1 LKINFQHYYNE
12 LIKFLRST
20 DFSKAIVL
28 TIAIVIPIAVF
39 SNLGLLEIGVSMAMG
54 SLLSSPS
61 DVAGSFKHKVMGIM
75 AAAFLGAL
83 SFCIAGYS
91 AQFSWAVAP
100 MLLVMMFSIAY
111 LSVYGFRASLVT
123 FAGLLAV
130 VLSFANISSEIE
142 IWQKSI
148 LIFGGGLFYM
158 LISIAWYLLKPER
171 ASEQQIA
178 ETMELTADYLRLRIR
193 MLDPESDLENIQK
206 ELFQKQTEL
215 NEHHE
220 SLRELLITFRMSS
233 GSSGYTRKRLLIFI
247 DLVDMLE
254 LAMANPIDYPQMR
267 KVLDSDFIEL
277 KVFKEFS
284 VKMAEQLDLIALSV
298 HKNSAMPVNQLSE
311 ELKKVEISLLKYRD
325 TINISEKRE
334 SMLVLRNFYDYQ
346 TRQSQKIN
354 NIDRVLR
361 NLEGKKRIFKDK
373 DVQQFLTQQ
382 EYSFK
387 TLRTNFQFNSSI
399 FRHALRLSIVVLVGY
414 LLGSYFSVQNAY
426 WVLLTIVVIMRPNY
440 GLTKQRT
447 RKRIIGTL
455 IGGALAIGIVF
466 ITQNTTVYALL
477 GILSLTLAFSL
488 IQRNYTTA
496 AMFITL
502 SIIFIYALLQ
512 PEVLNVIQFRILD
525 TVIGAGLAGLG
536 NFILWPKWE
545 LKELNNVIANSI
557 NSNTGYLE
565 EIDDYYHKKGNLP
578 ISYKLARKKAF
589 LDMGEL
595 SGAFQRMT
603 QEPKSQQKQLSL
615 IYEIVGLNHT
625 FLSALASMGSYI
637 RNHPT
642 SKASSDFEMYTKTIV
657 FNLKNSVRLL
667 ENKTR
672 HEKEHEGI
680 SKAGKALHRKF
691 DEMATERDRE
701 ISEGKAQIDENTR
714 LNLQEAHLITGQLE
728 WLLDISEKLEINTEK
743 LTAKLDEQKSL

>member
-1 LKINFQHYYNE
+1 MKINFQHYYNE

-267 KVLDSDFIEL
+267 KVLDSDIIEL

-284 VKMAEQLDLIALSV
+284 LKMAEQLDLIALSV

-311 ELKKVEISLLKYRD
+311 ELKKVEKSLLKYRD

-354 NIDRVLR
+354 NIDRILR

-426 WVLLTIVVIMRPNY
+426 WILLTIVVIMRPNY

-496 AMFITL
+496 AIFITL

-565 EIDDYYHKKGNLP
+565 EIDDYYHNKGNLP

>member
-1 LKINFQHYYNE
+1 MKINFQHYYNE

-54 SLLSSPS
+54 SLFSSPS

-75 AAAFLGAL
+75 AAAFLGAI
-83 SFCIAGYS
+83 SFCIAGYAS
-91 AQFSWAVAP
+91 QFSWAVAP
-100 MLLVMMFSIAY
+100 MLLVMMFGIAY

-142 IWQKSI
+142 IWQKFI
-148 LIFGGGLFYM
+148 LIFGGGVFYM
-158 LISIAWYLLKPER
+158 LISITWYLLKPER

-193 MLDPESDLENIQK
+193 MLDPESDLETIQK

-284 VKMAEQLDLIALSV
+284 LKMAEQLDRIALCV
-298 HKNSAMPVNQLSE
+298 HKNSTMPVNQLSE
-311 ELKKVEISLLKYRD
+311 ELKKVEKSLLKYRD
-325 TINISEKRE
+325 TIIISEKRE

-399 FRHALRLSIVVLVGY
+399 FRHALRLAIVVLVGY

-426 WVLLTIVVIMRPNY
+426 WILLTIVVIMRPNY

-455 IGGALAIGIVF
+455 IGGAIAIGIVF
-466 ITQNTTVYALL
+466 ITQNTTVYAIL

-557 NSNTGYLE
+557 NSNIGYLE
-565 EIDDYYHKKGNLP
+565 EIDDYYHKKENLP
-578 ISYKLARKKAF
+578 ISYRLARKKAF

-667 ENKTR
+667 ENESR
-672 HEKEHEGI
+672 QQKEHEGI
-680 SKAGKALHRKF
+680 SKAGKALHRRF

-701 ISEGKAQIDENTR
+701 ISEGKAQIDEDTR

>member
-1 LKINFQHYYNE
+1 MKINFQHYYNE

-75 AAAFLGAL
+75 AAAFLGAI
-83 SFCIAGYS
+83 SFCIAGYAS
-91 AQFSWAVAP
+91 QFSWAVAP
-100 MLLVMMFSIAY
+100 MLLVMMFGIAY

-130 VLSFANISSEIE
+130 VLSFANISSEID

-148 LIFGGGLFYM
+148 LIFGGGVFYM

-193 MLDPESDLENIQK
+193 MLDPESDLETIQK

-284 VKMAEQLDLIALSV
+284 LKMAEQLDRIALSV
-298 HKNSAMPVNQLSE
+298 HKNSTMPVNQLSE
-311 ELKKVEISLLKYRD
+311 ELKKVENSLLKYRD

-346 TRQSQKIN
+346 TKQSQKIN

-399 FRHALRLSIVVLVGY
+399 FRHALRLAIVILVGY

-426 WVLLTIVVIMRPNY
+426 WILLTIVVIMRPNY

-455 IGGALAIGIVF
+455 IGGAMAIGIVF
-466 ITQNTTVYALL
+466 ITQNTTVYAIL

-557 NSNTGYLE
+557 NSNIGYLE
-565 EIDDYYHKKGNLP
+565 EIDDYYHKKENLP
-578 ISYKLARKKAF
+578 ISYRLARKKAF

-667 ENKTR
+667 DNKSR
-672 HEKEHEGI
+672 EQKEHEGI
-680 SKAGKALHRKF
+680 SKAGKALHRRF

-701 ISEGKAQIDENTR
+701 ISEGKAQIDEDTR

>member
-1 LKINFQHYYNE
+1 MKINFQHYYNE

>member
-1 LKINFQHYYNE
+1 MKINFQHYYNE

-75 AAAFLGAL
+75 AAAFLGAI
-83 SFCIAGYS
+83 SFCIAGYAS
-91 AQFSWAVAP
+91 QFSWAVAP
-100 MLLVMMFSIAY
+100 MLLVMMFCIAY

-148 LIFGGGLFYM
+148 LIFGGGIFYM
-158 LISIAWYLLKPER
+158 FISIAWYLLKPER
-171 ASEQQIA
+171 ASVQQIA

-193 MLDPESDLENIQK
+193 LLDPESDLENIQK

-284 VKMAEQLDLIALSV
+284 LKMAEQLDRIALSV
-298 HKNSAMPVNQLSE
+298 HKNSTMPENKLSE
-311 ELKKVEISLLKYRD
+311 ELKKVENSLLKYRD

-346 TRQSQKIN
+346 VRQSQKIN

-399 FRHALRLSIVVLVGY
+399 FRHALRLAIVVLVGY

-426 WVLLTIVVIMRPNY
+426 WILLTIVVIMRPNY

-447 RKRIIGTL
+447 RKRIVGTL
-455 IGGALAIGIVF
+455 IGGAMAIGIVF
-466 ITQNTTVYALL
+466 ITQNTTVYAIL

-545 LKELNNVIANSI
+545 LKELNNVIGNSI
-557 NSNTGYLE
+557 NSNIGYLE
-565 EIDDYYHKKGNLP
+565 EIDDYYHKKENLP
-578 ISYKLARKKAF
+578 ISYRLARKKAF

-667 ENKTR
+667 ENESR
-672 HEKEHEGI
+672 EQKEHEGI
-680 SKAGKALHRKF
+680 SKAGKALHRRF
-691 DEMATERDRE
+691 DEMAKERDKE
-701 ISEGKAQIDENTR
+701 ISEGKAQIDEDTR

>member
-1 LKINFQHYYNE
+1 MKINFQHYYNE

-148 LIFGGGLFYM
+148 LIFGGGVFYM
-158 LISIAWYLLKPER
+158 LISIVWYLLKPER

-193 MLDPESDLENIQK
+193 MLDPEADLENIQK

-284 VKMAEQLDLIALSV
+284 LKMAEQLDLIALSV

-455 IGGALAIGIVF
+455 IAGALAIGIVF

-743 LTAKLDEQKSL
+743 LKAKLDEQKSL

>member
-39 SNLGLLEIGVSMAMG
+39 SNLGLLEIGVSLAMG

-75 AAAFLGAL
+75 AAAFLGAI
-83 SFCIAGYS
+83 SFCIAGYAS
-91 AQFSWAVAP
+91 QFSWAVAP
-100 MLLVMMFSIAY
+100 MLLVMMFGIAY

-148 LIFGGGLFYM
+148 LIFGGGVFYM

-193 MLDPESDLENIQK
+193 MLDPESDLETIQK
-206 ELFQKQTEL
+206 ELFQNQTEL

-277 KVFKEFS
+277 NVFKEFS
-284 VKMAEQLDLIALSV
+284 LKMAEQLDRIALSV
-298 HKNSAMPVNQLSE
+298 HKNSTMPVNRLSE
-311 ELKKVEISLLKYRD
+311 ELKKVEKSLLKYRD

-399 FRHALRLSIVVLVGY
+399 FRHALRLAIVVLVGY

-426 WVLLTIVVIMRPNY
+426 WILLTIVVIMRPNY

-455 IGGALAIGIVF
+455 IGGAMAIGIVF
-466 ITQNTTVYALL
+466 ITQNTTVYAIL

-557 NSNTGYLE
+557 NSNIGYLE
-565 EIDDYYHKKGNLP
+565 EIDDYYHKKENLP
-578 ISYKLARKKAF
+578 ISYRLARKKAF

-667 ENKTR
+667 ENESR
-672 HEKEHEGI
+672 EQKEHEGI
-680 SKAGKALHRKF
+680 SKAGKALHRRF
-691 DEMATERDRE
+691 DEMATERDKE
-701 ISEGKAQIDENTR
+701 ISEGKAQIDEDTR

>member
-1 LKINFQHYYNE
+1 MKINFQHYYNE

-75 AAAFLGAL
+75 AAAFLGAI
-83 SFCIAGYS
+83 SFCIAGYAS
-91 AQFSWAVAP
+91 QFSWAVAP
-100 MLLVMMFSIAY
+100 MLLVMMFCIAY

-148 LIFGGGLFYM
+148 LIFGGGIFYM

-193 MLDPESDLENIQK
+193 LLDPESDLENIQK

-284 VKMAEQLDLIALSV
+284 LKMAEQLDRIALSV
-298 HKNSAMPVNQLSE
+298 HKNSTMPENKLSE
-311 ELKKVEISLLKYRD
+311 ELKKVESSLLKYRD

-346 TRQSQKIN
+346 VRQSQKIN

-399 FRHALRLSIVVLVGY
+399 FRHALRLAIVVLVGY

-426 WVLLTIVVIMRPNY
+426 WILLTIVVIMRPNY

-447 RKRIIGTL
+447 RKRIVGTL
-455 IGGALAIGIVF
+455 IGGAMAIGIVF
-466 ITQNTTVYALL
+466 ITQNTTVYAIL

-545 LKELNNVIANSI
+545 LKELNNVIGNSI
-557 NSNTGYLE
+557 NSNIGYLE
-565 EIDDYYHKKGNLP
+565 EIDDYYHKKENLP
-578 ISYKLARKKAF
+578 ISYRLARKKAF

-667 ENKTR
+667 ENESR
-672 HEKEHEGI
+672 EQKEHEGI
-680 SKAGKALHRKF
+680 SKAGKALHRRF
-691 DEMATERDRE
+691 DEMAKERDKE
-701 ISEGKAQIDENTR
+701 ISEGKAQIDEDTR

>member
-1 LKINFQHYYNE
+1 MKINFQHYYNE

-100 MLLVMMFSIAY
+100 MLLIMMFCIAY

-148 LIFGGGLFYM
+148 LIFGGGIFYM
-158 LISIAWYLLKPER
+158 FISIAWYLLKPER

-193 MLDPESDLENIQK
+193 LLDPESDLENIQK

-284 VKMAEQLDLIALSV
+284 LKMAEQLDRIALSV
-298 HKNSAMPVNQLSE
+298 HKNSTMPENKLSE
-311 ELKKVEISLLKYRD
+311 ELKKVENSLLKYRD
-325 TINISEKRE
+325 KINISEKRE

-346 TRQSQKIN
+346 VRQSQKIN

-399 FRHALRLSIVVLVGY
+399 FRHALRLAIVVLVGY
-414 LLGSYFSVQNAY
+414 LLGSFFSVQNAY
-426 WVLLTIVVIMRPNY
+426 WILLTIVVIMRPNY

-447 RKRIIGTL
+447 RKRIVGTL
-455 IGGALAIGIVF
+455 IGGAMAIGIVF
-466 ITQNTTVYALL
+466 ITQNTTVYAIL

-545 LKELNNVIANSI
+545 LKELNNVIGNSI
-557 NSNTGYLE
+557 NSNIGYLE
-565 EIDDYYHKKGNLP
+565 EIDDYYHKKENLP
-578 ISYKLARKKAF
+578 ISYRLARKKAF

-667 ENKTR
+667 ENESR
-672 HEKEHEGI
+672 EPKEQEGI
-680 SKAGKALHRKF
+680 SKAGKALHRRF

-701 ISEGKAQIDENTR
+701 ISEGKAQIDEDTR

>member
-1 LKINFQHYYNE
+1 MKINFQHYYNE

-75 AAAFLGAL
+75 AAAFLGAI

-91 AQFSWAVAP
+91 AQFSWAVVP
-100 MLLVMMFSIAY
+100 MLLVMMFGIAY

-148 LIFGGGLFYM
+148 LIFGGGIFYM
-158 LISIAWYLLKPER
+158 FISIAWYLLKPER

-193 MLDPESDLENIQK
+193 LLDPESDLENIQK

-220 SLRELLITFRMSS
+220 SSRELLITFRMSS

-284 VKMAEQLDLIALSV
+284 LKMAEQLDRIALSV
-298 HKNSAMPVNQLSE
+298 HKNSTMPENKLSE
-311 ELKKVEISLLKYRD
+311 ELKKVENSLLKYRD

-346 TRQSQKIN
+346 VRQSQKIN

-373 DVQQFLTQQ
+373 DVLQFLTQQ

-399 FRHALRLSIVVLVGY
+399 FRHALRLAIVVLVGY

-426 WVLLTIVVIMRPNY
+426 WILLTIVVIMRPNY

-447 RKRIIGTL
+447 RKRIVGTL
-455 IGGALAIGIVF
+455 IGGAMAIGIVF
-466 ITQNTTVYALL
+466 ITQNTTVYAIL

-545 LKELNNVIANSI
+545 LKELNNVIGNSI
-557 NSNTGYLE
+557 NSNIGYLE
-565 EIDDYYHKKGNLP
+565 EIDDYYHKKENLP
-578 ISYKLARKKAF
+578 ISYRLARKKAF

-667 ENKTR
+667 E
-672 HEKEHEGI
+672 HESREQKEHEGI
-680 SKAGKALHRKF
+680 SKAGKALHRRF

-701 ISEGKAQIDENTR
+701 ISEGKAQIDEDTR

>member
-1 LKINFQHYYNE
+1 MKINFQHYYNE

-743 LTAKLDEQKSL
+743 LTAKLDEQKSF

>member
-1 LKINFQHYYNE
+1 M
-12 LIKFLRST
+12 
-20 DFSKAIVL
+20 
-28 TIAIVIPIAVF
+28 
-39 SNLGLLEIGVSMAMG
+39 NLGLLEIGVSMAMG

-75 AAAFLGAL
+75 AAAFLGGI
-83 SFCIAGYS
+83 SFCIAGYAS
-91 AQFSWAVAP
+91 QFSWAVPP
-100 MLLVMMFSIAY
+100 MLLVMMFCIAY

-148 LIFGGGLFYM
+148 LIFGGGIFYM

-193 MLDPESDLENIQK
+193 LLDPESDLENIQK

-284 VKMAEQLDLIALSV
+284 LKMAEQLDRIALSV
-298 HKNSAMPVNQLSE
+298 HKNSTMPENKLSE
-311 ELKKVEISLLKYRD
+311 ELKKVENSLLKYRD

-346 TRQSQKIN
+346 VRQSQKIN

-399 FRHALRLSIVVLVGY
+399 FRHALRLAIVVLVGY

-426 WVLLTIVVIMRPNY
+426 WILLTIVVIMRPNY

-447 RKRIIGTL
+447 RKRIVGTL
-455 IGGALAIGIVF
+455 IGGAMAIGIVF
-466 ITQNTTVYALL
+466 ITQNTTVYAIL

-545 LKELNNVIANSI
+545 LKELNNVIGNSI
-557 NSNTGYLE
+557 NSNIGYLE
-565 EIDDYYHKKGNLP
+565 EIDDYYHKKENLP
-578 ISYKLARKKAF
+578 ISYRLARKKAF

-667 ENKTR
+667 E
-672 HEKEHEGI
+672 HESREQKEHEGI
-680 SKAGKALHRKF
+680 SKAGKALHRRF

-701 ISEGKAQIDENTR
+701 ISEGKAQIDEDTR

>member
-1 LKINFQHYYNE
+1 MKINFQHYYNE

-39 SNLGLLEIGVSMAMG
+39 SNLGLLEIGVSLAMG

-75 AAAFLGAL
+75 AAAFLGAI
-83 SFCIAGYS
+83 SFCIAGYAS
-91 AQFSWAVAP
+91 QFSWAVAP
-100 MLLVMMFSIAY
+100 MLLVMMFGIAY

-148 LIFGGGLFYM
+148 LIFGGGVFYM

-193 MLDPESDLENIQK
+193 MLDPESDLETIQK
-206 ELFQKQTEL
+206 ELFQNQTEL

-277 KVFKEFS
+277 NVFKEFS
-284 VKMAEQLDLIALSV
+284 LKMAEQLDRIALSV
-298 HKNSAMPVNQLSE
+298 HKNSTMPVNRLSE
-311 ELKKVEISLLKYRD
+311 ELKKVEKSLLKYRD

-399 FRHALRLSIVVLVGY
+399 FRHALRLAIVVLVGY

-426 WVLLTIVVIMRPNY
+426 WILLTIVVIMRPNY

-455 IGGALAIGIVF
+455 IGGAMAIGIVF
-466 ITQNTTVYALL
+466 ITQNTTVYAIL

-557 NSNTGYLE
+557 NSNIGYLE
-565 EIDDYYHKKGNLP
+565 EIDDYYHKKENLP
-578 ISYKLARKKAF
+578 ISYRLARKKAF

-667 ENKTR
+667 ENESR
-672 HEKEHEGI
+672 EQKEHEGI
-680 SKAGKALHRKF
+680 SKAGKALHRRF
-691 DEMATERDRE
+691 DEMATERDKE
-701 ISEGKAQIDENTR
+701 ISEGKAQIDEDTR

>member
-1 LKINFQHYYNE
+1 
-12 LIKFLRST
+12 
-20 DFSKAIVL
+20 
-28 TIAIVIPIAVF
+28 
-39 SNLGLLEIGVSMAMG
+39 MAMG

-743 LTAKLDEQKSL
+743 LTAKLDEQKSF

>member
-75 AAAFLGAL
+75 AAAFLGAI

-148 LIFGGGLFYM
+148 LIFGGGVFYM

-284 VKMAEQLDLIALSV
+284 LKMAEQLDRIALSV
-298 HKNSAMPVNQLSE
+298 HKNSAMPVNRLSE
-311 ELKKVEISLLKYRD
+311 ELKKVEKSLLKYRD

-346 TRQSQKIN
+346 TRQSQKIS

-399 FRHALRLSIVVLVGY
+399 FRHALRLAIVVLVGY

-426 WVLLTIVVIMRPNY
+426 WILLTIVVIMRPNY

-455 IGGALAIGIVF
+455 IGGAMAIGIVF
-466 ITQNTTVYALL
+466 ITQNTTVYAIL

-557 NSNTGYLE
+557 NSNIGYLE
-565 EIDDYYHKKGNLP
+565 EIDDYYHKKENLP
-578 ISYKLARKKAF
+578 ISYRLARKKAF

-667 ENKTR
+667 ENESR
-672 HEKEHEGI
+672 EQKEHEGI
-680 SKAGKALHRKF
+680 SKAGKALHRRF

-701 ISEGKAQIDENTR
+701 ISEGKAQIDEDTR

>member
-1 LKINFQHYYNE
+1 MKINFQHYYNE

-130 VLSFANISSEIE
+130 VLSFTNISSEIE

-148 LIFGGGLFYM
+148 LIFGGGVFYM

-284 VKMAEQLDLIALSV
+284 LKMAEQLDLIALSV

-311 ELKKVEISLLKYRD
+311 ELKKVEKSLLKYRD

-399 FRHALRLSIVVLVGY
+399 FRHALRLSIVVLLGY

-426 WVLLTIVVIMRPNY
+426 WILLTIVVIMRPNY

-672 HEKEHEGI
+672 HEMEHEGI

>member
-1 LKINFQHYYNE
+1 MKIDFQHYYNE

-39 SNLGLLEIGVSMAMG
+39 SNIGLLEIGVSMAMG

-61 DVAGSFKHKVMGIM
+61 DVAGSFKHKVIGII
-75 AAAFLGAL
+75 AAALLGAI
-83 SFCIAGYS
+83 SFCIAGYA

-100 MLLVMMFSIAY
+100 MLLVMMFCIAY

-142 IWQKSI
+142 IWQKSL

-158 LISIAWYLLKPER
+158 LISIVWYLLKPER

-193 MLDPESDLENIQK
+193 MLDPEADLETIQK

-220 SLRELLITFRMSS
+220 SLRELLISFRMSS

-254 LAMANPIDYPQMR
+254 LAMANPIDYPKMR
-267 KVLDSDFIEL
+267 KVLASDFIEL
-277 KVFKEFS
+277 DVFRQFS
-284 VKMAEQLDLIALSV
+284 LKMAGQLDRISLAV
-298 HKNSAMPVNQLSE
+298 HTNSRMPVNKLSE
-311 ELKKVEISLLKYRD
+311 ELKKVEESLLKYRAA
-325 TINISEKRE
+325 INISEKRE
-334 SMLVLRNFYDYQ
+334 SMLILRNFYDYQ
-346 TRQSQKIN
+346 ARQAQKIS
-354 NIDRVLR
+354 NIDRILR

-373 DVQQFLTQQ
+373 DVQQFITQQ
-382 EYSFK
+382 EYSLK
-387 TLRTNFQFNSSI
+387 TLRTNFHFNSSI
-399 FRHALRLSIVVLVGY
+399 FRHALRLAIVVLAGY

-426 WVLLTIVVIMRPNY
+426 WILLTIVVIMRPNY

-447 RKRIIGTL
+447 RKRIVGTL

-466 ITQNTTVYALL
+466 ITQNTTVYAIL
-477 GILSLTLAFSL
+477 GIFSLTLAFSL

-525 TVIGAGLAGLG
+525 TVIGAALAGLG

-545 LKELNNVIANSI
+545 LKELNSVISNSI
-557 NSNTGYLE
+557 NSNIGYLE
-565 EIDDYYHKKGNLP
+565 EIDDYYHNKENLP
-578 ISYKLARKKAF
+578 ISYRLARKKAF

-642 SKASSDFEMYTKTIV
+642 SKASSDFEMYTRTII
-657 FNLKNSVRLL
+657 FNLRNSVLLL
-667 ENKTR
+667 ENENRK
-672 HEKEHEGI
+672 EKEGEGI
-680 SKAGKALHRKF
+680 SKAGKALHRRF

-701 ISEGKAQIDENTR
+701 ISEGKAQIDDNTR

-728 WLLDISEKLEINTEK
+728 WLLDLSEKLEINTEK
-743 LTAKLDEQKSL
+743 LTAKLDEQKSF

>member
-1 LKINFQHYYNE
+1 MKINFQHYYNE

-75 AAAFLGAL
+75 AAAFLGAI
-83 SFCIAGYS
+83 SFCIAGYAS
-91 AQFSWAVAP
+91 QFSWAVAP
-100 MLLVMMFSIAY
+100 MLLVMMFGIAY

-148 LIFGGGLFYM
+148 LIFGGGVFYM

-193 MLDPESDLENIQK
+193 MLDPESDLETIQK

-233 GSSGYTRKRLLIFI
+233 GSSGYSRKRLLIFI

-284 VKMAEQLDLIALSV
+284 LKMAEQLDRIALSV
-298 HKNSAMPVNQLSE
+298 HKNSTMPVNRLSE
-311 ELKKVEISLLKYRD
+311 ELKKVEKSLLKYRD

-399 FRHALRLSIVVLVGY
+399 FRHALRLAIVVLVGY

-426 WVLLTIVVIMRPNY
+426 WILLTIVVIMRPNY

-455 IGGALAIGIVF
+455 IGGAMAIGIVF
-466 ITQNTTVYALL
+466 ITQNTTVYAIL

-557 NSNTGYLE
+557 NSNIGYLE
-565 EIDDYYHKKGNLP
+565 EIDDYYHKKENLP
-578 ISYKLARKKAF
+578 ISYRLARKKAF

-657 FNLKNSVRLL
+657 FNLRNSVRLL
-667 ENKTR
+667 ENESR
-672 HEKEHEGI
+672 EQKEHEGI
-680 SKAGKALHRKF
+680 SKAGKALHRRF
-691 DEMATERDRE
+691 DEMATERDKE
-701 ISEGKAQIDENTR
+701 ISEGKAQIDDDMR

>member
-1 LKINFQHYYNE
+1 MKINFQHYYNE

-75 AAAFLGAL
+75 AAAFLGAI
-83 SFCIAGYS
+83 SFCIAGYAS
-91 AQFSWAVAP
+91 QFSWAVAP
-100 MLLVMMFSIAY
+100 MLLVMMFCIAY

-148 LIFGGGLFYM
+148 LIFGGGIFYM
-158 LISIAWYLLKPER
+158 FISIAWYLLKPER
-171 ASEQQIA
+171 ASVQQIA

-193 MLDPESDLENIQK
+193 LLDPESDLENIQK

-284 VKMAEQLDLIALSV
+284 LKMAEQLDRIALSV
-298 HKNSAMPVNQLSE
+298 HKNSTMPENKLSE
-311 ELKKVEISLLKYRD
+311 ELKKVENSLLKYRD

-346 TRQSQKIN
+346 VRQSQKIN

-399 FRHALRLSIVVLVGY
+399 FRHALRLAIVVLVGY

-426 WVLLTIVVIMRPNY
+426 WILLTIVVIMRPNY

-447 RKRIIGTL
+447 RKRIVGTL
-455 IGGALAIGIVF
+455 IGGAMAIGIVF
-466 ITQNTTVYALL
+466 ITQNTTVYAIL

-545 LKELNNVIANSI
+545 LKELNNVIGNSI
-557 NSNTGYLE
+557 NSNIGYLE
-565 EIDDYYHKKGNLP
+565 EIDDYYHKKENLP
-578 ISYKLARKKAF
+578 ISYRLARKKAF

-667 ENKTR
+667 ENESR
-672 HEKEHEGI
+672 EQKEHEGI
-680 SKAGKALHRKF
+680 SKAGKALHRRF
-691 DEMATERDRE
+691 DEMATERDKE
-701 ISEGKAQIDENTR
+701 ISEGKAQIDEDTR